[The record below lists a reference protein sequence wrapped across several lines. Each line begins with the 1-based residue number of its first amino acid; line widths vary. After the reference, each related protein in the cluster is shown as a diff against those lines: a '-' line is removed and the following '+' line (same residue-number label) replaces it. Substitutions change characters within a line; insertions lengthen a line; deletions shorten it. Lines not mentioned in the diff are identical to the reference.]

1 MSIKEENIKYFK
13 GQIDW
18 RLFNYILLILTEY
31 HDQGYDT
38 SCSIH
43 IQTFKDYFEPIYQD
57 SDRQIWFA
65 DEDDEYIKQA
75 RVAYMTGQKLCYF
88 FKVMPGDVDWVDT
101 EDEKKKH
108 ITSLKEKILYE
119 IQKKYVIE
127 DFVMNKEFSV
137 RFRNYHKI

>member
-1 MSIKEENIKYFK
+1 
-13 GQIDW
+13 
-18 RLFNYILLILTEY
+18 
-31 HDQGYDT
+31 
-38 SCSIH
+38 
-43 IQTFKDYFEPIYQD
+43 
-57 SDRQIWFA
+57 
-65 DEDDEYIKQA
+65 
-75 RVAYMTGQKLCYF
+75 MTGQKLCYF

>member
-1 MSIKEENIKYFK
+1 
-13 GQIDW
+13 
-18 RLFNYILLILTEY
+18 
-31 HDQGYDT
+31 
-38 SCSIH
+38 
-43 IQTFKDYFEPIYQD
+43 
-57 SDRQIWFA
+57 
-65 DEDDEYIKQA
+65 
-75 RVAYMTGQKLCYF
+75 
-88 FKVMPGDVDWVDT
+88 MPGDVDWVDT